1 MDRLDSAQWRKST
14 YTGSNGGN
22 CVEVADN
29 LPGIVAVRDSK
40 DPDGPKLLFA
50 PEEWRAFTAGV
61 CGGEFD
67 LS

>member
-1 MDRLDSAQWRKST
+1 MDRLDSAQWRTSS

-22 CVEVADN
+22 CVEVASN

-40 DPDGPKLLFA
+40 NRGGPALTLTPSAWDEFI
-50 PEEWRAFTAGV
+50 AGV
-61 CGGEFD
+61 KSGELD